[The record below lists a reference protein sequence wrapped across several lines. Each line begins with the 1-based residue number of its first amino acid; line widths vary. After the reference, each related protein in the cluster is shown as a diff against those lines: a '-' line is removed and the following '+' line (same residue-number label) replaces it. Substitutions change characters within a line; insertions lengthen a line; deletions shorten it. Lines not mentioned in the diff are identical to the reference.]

1 MASVLT
7 LSITA
12 REEKSLRLVTRGDL
26 DGLTAAVLITEM
38 KQVDE
43 ILLVHPQD
51 ITDHKVEITA
61 NDILA
66 NLPYDPRAGMWFD
79 HHAHT
84 VMPEGPFKGAYA
96 VAPSVARVI
105 YDYFASYKLKRFE
118 HLVKETDRF
127 DSADLTHEDIRDPQ
141 DVILLGFLIDPRTG
155 LEGHFGDH
163 FTSLVERIRSKSLTE
178 VLHDADI
185 RALTNTF
192 RRDDQD
198 FRAFLLANSEV
209 HDKVVVTDYRDV
221 ENAPVGNRFLIYTTF
236 PQCNVSLRIQ
246 WGPGKKLVALNMGH
260 SIFDRSCTVDVGELC
275 RNYGGGGHRGAGGCV
290 LRPMAAGLAI
300 KIITEKL
307 RKN

>member
-1 MASVLT
+1 MRV
-7 LSITA
+7 
-12 REEKSLRLVTRGDL
+12 VTRGDL
-26 DGLTAAVLITEM
+26 DGLTASILITEM
-38 KQVDE
+38 EQVDE

-51 ITDHKVEITA
+51 ITDNKVEITA
-61 NDILA
+61 DDILA
-66 NLPYDPRAGMWFD
+66 NLPYDPRAGVWFD

-84 VMPEGPFKGAYA
+84 VMPDGAFKGAYA
-96 VAPSVARVI
+96 VEPSVARVI
-105 YDYFASYKLKRFE
+105 YDYYAADKLQRFA
-118 HLVKETDRF
+118 HLVAETDRF
-127 DSADLTHEDIRDPQ
+127 DSADLSRNDIDDPQ

-155 LEGHFGDH
+155 LGGDFRAQ
-163 FTSLVERIRSKSLTE
+163 FTSLVERIRTKSLTD

-185 RALTNTF
+185 RALQNTF
-192 RRDDQD
+192 RRDDED

-209 HDKVVVTDYRDV
+209 HDKVVITDYREI

-236 PQCNVSLRIQ
+236 PDCNVSLRIQ
-246 WGPGKKLVALNMGH
+246 WGPGRKLVALNIGH
-260 SIFDRSCTVDVGELC
+260 SIFDRSCSVDVGELC

>member
-1 MASVLT
+1 M
-7 LSITA
+7 
-12 REEKSLRLVTRGDL
+12 RLVTRGDL

-38 KQVDE
+38 EQVDE

-51 ITDHKVEITA
+51 ITDNKIEITA
-61 NDILA
+61 SDILA
-66 NLPYDPRAGMWFD
+66 NLPFDPRAGMWFD

-105 YDYFASYKLKRFE
+105 YDYYADYKLKRFE

-127 DSADLTHEDIRDPQ
+127 DSADLTRDDIENPQ
-141 DVILLGFLIDPRTG
+141 DEILLGFLVDPRTG
-155 LEGHFGDH
+155 LCGDFRTQ
-163 FTSLVERIRSKSLTE
+163 FTSLVERIQSKSLAE
-178 VLHDADI
+178 VLSDPDI

-198 FRAFLLANSEV
+198 FREFLLANSEV

-236 PQCNVSLRIQ
+236 PDCNVSLRIQ
-246 WGPGKKLVALNMGH
+246 WGPGKKLVALNIGH

>member
-1 MASVLT
+1 M
-7 LSITA
+7 
-12 REEKSLRLVTRGDL
+12 RLVTRGDL
-26 DGLTAAVLITEM
+26 DGLTAAILITEM
-38 KQVDE
+38 EQVDE

-51 ITDHKVEITA
+51 ITDNKIEITA
-61 NDILA
+61 SDILA
-66 NLPYDPRAGMWFD
+66 NLPFDPRAGMWFD

-105 YDYFASYKLKRFE
+105 YDYYADYKLKRFE

-127 DSADLTHEDIRDPQ
+127 DSADLTRDDIENPQ
-141 DVILLGFLIDPRTG
+141 DEILLGFLVDPRTG
-155 LEGHFGDH
+155 LCGDFRTQ
-163 FTSLVERIRSKSLTE
+163 FTSLVERIQSKSLAE
-178 VLHDADI
+178 VLSDPDI

-198 FRAFLLANSEV
+198 FREFLLANSEV
-209 HDKVVVTDYRDV
+209 HDKVVVTDYRDI

-236 PQCNVSLRIQ
+236 PNCNVSLRIQ
-246 WGPGKKLVALNMGH
+246 WGPGKKLVALNIGH
-260 SIFDRSCTVDVGELC
+260 SIFDRSCSVDVGELC

>member
-1 MASVLT
+1 M
-7 LSITA
+7 
-12 REEKSLRLVTRGDL
+12 RLVTRGDL

-38 KQVDE
+38 EQVDE

-51 ITDHKVEITA
+51 ITDNKIEITA
-61 NDILA
+61 DDILA
-66 NLPYDPRAGMWFD
+66 NLPYDPRTGMWFD

-105 YDYFASYKLKRFE
+105 YDYYAAYKLKRFE

-127 DSADLTHEDIRDPQ
+127 DSADLTHEDIRNPQ
-141 DVILLGFLIDPRTG
+141 DVILLGFLVDPRTG
-155 LEGHFGDH
+155 LGGDFRTQ
-163 FTSLVERIRSKSLTE
+163 FTSLVERIRTKDLTE

-185 RALTNTF
+185 RKLTNTF
-192 RRDDQD
+192 RHDDQS
-198 FRAFLLANSEV
+198 FKEFLLAHSEV

-236 PQCNVSLRIQ
+236 PDCNVSLRIQ
-246 WGPGKKLVALNMGH
+246 WGPGKKLVALNIGH

>member
-1 MASVLT
+1 M
-7 LSITA
+7 
-12 REEKSLRLVTRGDL
+12 RLVTRGDL

-38 KQVDE
+38 EQINE
-43 ILLVHPQD
+43 IFLVHPQD
-51 ITDHKVEITA
+51 ITEKKIEIKA
-61 NDILA
+61 DDILA

-84 VMPEGPFKGAYA
+84 IMPEGEYKGAYA

-105 YDYFASYKLKRFE
+105 YDYYASDKLKRFA
-118 HLVKETDRF
+118 HLVNETDRF
-127 DSADLTHEDIRDPQ
+127 DSADLTRDDIDNPQ

-155 LEGHFGDH
+155 MGGDFRAQ
-163 FTSLVERIRSKSLTE
+163 FTSLVERIRTKSLTA
-178 VLHDADI
+178 VLNDVDI
-185 RALTNTF
+185 REQTTAF

-198 FRAFLLANSEV
+198 FKEFLIANSKV
-209 HDKVVVTDYRDV
+209 HGKVVVTDYREI

-236 PQCNVSLRIQ
+236 PDCNVSLRIQ

-290 LRPMAAGLAI
+290 LRSMAANLAI

>member
-1 MASVLT
+1 MRV
-7 LSITA
+7 
-12 REEKSLRLVTRGDL
+12 VTRGDL
-26 DGLTAAVLITEM
+26 DGLTASILITEM
-38 KQVDE
+38 EQVDE

-51 ITDHKVEITA
+51 ITDNKVEITA
-61 NDILA
+61 DDILA

-84 VMPEGPFKGAYA
+84 VMPDGAFKGAYA
-96 VAPSVARVI
+96 VEPSVARVI
-105 YDYFASYKLKRFE
+105 YDYYAADKLQRFA
-118 HLVKETDRF
+118 HLVAETDRF
-127 DSADLTHEDIRDPQ
+127 DSADLTRNDIDDPQ

-155 LEGHFGDH
+155 LGGDFRAQ
-163 FTSLVERIRSKSLTE
+163 FTSLVERIRTKSLTD
-178 VLHDADI
+178 VLHDADL
-185 RALTNTF
+185 RALQNTF
-192 RRDDQD
+192 RRDDED

-209 HDKVVVTDYRDV
+209 HDKVVVTDYREI

-236 PQCNVSLRIQ
+236 PDCNVSLRIQ
-246 WGPGKKLVALNMGH
+246 WGPGKKLVALNIGH
-260 SIFDRSCTVDVGELC
+260 SIFDRSCSVDVGELC